1 MRPDFKSMLIK
12 RCRIT
17 ESIEPLG
24 VFVSMRLAA
33 MRSRGEQIPF
43 IRNLSARKAHIFELF
58 LVVGAYLVYFFT
70 RGLVFSEYSGIGME
84 NAGRIISFEKALG
97 FFWEPGLQSWVL
109 SNVKGFASVLNWV
122 YIITYWP
129 VIVVTGAALYVVN
142 RPKYYYYRT
151 VVVIN
156 LVGAL
161 LIFMLFPVTSPFNI
175 TQYFVNTIQELGP
188 GLYGGSDMAVFYNAQ
203 AAMPSLHFSWT
214 VILGVLFM
222 RTFKGWFRIA
232 GVFYPILTFLAI
244 IITGNHFILDAIVG
258 GILVMASFALMELG
272 FRGGFLR
279 VWRKMNLTWL
289 LLRRKMAQGSLRLG
303 R

>member
-1 MRPDFKSMLIK
+1 
-12 RCRIT
+12 
-17 ESIEPLG
+17 
-24 VFVSMRLAA
+24 MRLAD

-43 IRNLSARKAHIFELF
+43 IRNLSARKAHILELS

-70 RGLVFSEYSGIGME
+70 RGLVFSDYSGIGME

-97 FFWEPGLQSWVL
+97 FFWEPGWQSWVL
-109 SNVKGFASVLNWV
+109 SNAKGFATVLNWT

-129 VIVVTGAALYVVN
+129 VIVVTGGALYVVN
-142 RPKYYYYRT
+142 RPKYYYYRS

-175 TQYFVNTIQELGP
+175 TEYFVNTIQELGP
-188 GLYGGSDMAVFYNAQ
+188 GFYGGSEMAVVYNAQ

-244 IITGNHFILDAIVG
+244 IITGNHFILDAVVG
-258 GILVMASFALMELG
+258 GILAIASFALMELG
-272 FRGGFLR
+272 FRIGFFGFGG
-279 VWRKMNLTWL
+279 K
-289 LLRRKMAQGSLRLG
+289 
-303 R
+303 